1 MEISS
6 DSIHK
11 LDNSFKSTN
20 GNALNKYVEQIL
32 IEYALLG
39 YIKKFIKEPKYR
51 MPGFEQTQFNPD
63 FEITLLDGSII
74 VIDNTTTIRSDRMK
88 QKQWDSFGV
97 KAYFESIGETILS
110 YVVIPN
116 KEDLGSEDTNST
128 EIKMYLNY
136 RENLL
141 SGRIY
146 SAIDDVL
153 QISELLDQ
161 IKFAI

>member
-32 IEYALLG
+32 TEYASLG

-63 FEITLLDGSII
+63 FEITLLDSSII

-97 KAYFESIGETILS
+97 KAYFESIGETIL
-110 YVVIPN
+110 YKFQ
-116 KEDLGSEDTNST
+116 KEN
-128 EIKMYLNY
+128 
-136 RENLL
+136 R
-141 SGRIY
+141 
-146 SAIDDVL
+146 
-153 QISELLDQ
+153 
-161 IKFAI
+161 